1 MATGFIDKD
10 AVLAAANL
18 LRSMG
23 ATQVFVFGRLLRAG
37 CGQAPMSTWPPRD
50 CRHRSTFQPSARHR
64 TSSDDQS
71 ISSIWMSRHP
81 WLVISSEAGNLFVS
95 SDLAN
100 KLRLGLAELATVREQ
115 FASLVSLPATSE
127 GVIERAAASAMLH
140 SFYTEIEKILKLIA
154 REWDDQMPA
163 SEAWHRELLKQMSTA
178 TAKRPAVLSQ
188 LWSKRWASSW
198 RFGTSSA
205 EPRLC

>member
-1 MATGFIDKD
+1 
-10 AVLAAANL
+10 
-18 LRSMG
+18 
-23 ATQVFVFGRLLRAG
+23 
-37 CGQAPMSTWPPRD
+37 
-50 CRHRSTFQPSARHR
+50 
-64 TSSDDQS
+64 
-71 ISSIWMSRHP
+71 
-81 WLVISSEAGNLFVS
+81 LFVS

-178 TAKRPAVLSQ
+178 TAKRPAVLSPT
-188 LWSKRWASSW
+188 LVEALGEFLAFRHLFRGASIVLMRWDKLSPLVAKVAATYD
-198 RFGTSSA
+198 RTEA
-205 EPRLC
+205 EITAFVHFIEAGS